1 MKKSLYFYYLPAALL
16 CLAVTVFLSSPFAW
30 GTFGKNASKENQTMK
45 GFLQKI
51 AVGLQK
57 ELAVSENSLKELKD
71 IINAEKDIHFTNL
84 SYTNKYP
91 IFIYNDEQLL
101 YWTASQ
107 YVIDKEDIAGK
118 FQQQCIE
125 NSNGFFMLQKETL
138 VLKEEKYQL
147 VSVIPLYLRYKI
159 DNQYIKSVYNDN
171 IFPDNLTGFA
181 LSLQANEG
189 QPIKSADGRLLFSVL
204 LLDDEVLQS
213 SSLRKNAMI
222 AFAALTVLFSMLLI
236 RLNVLTY
243 LHQKKVNQAFI
254 VLAVALVS
262 LRLLI
267 AFFDIPWQFNN
278 YQQIDWRNFASS
290 FLFTSSLPDFL
301 LNTLVVCALLGF
313 VFVYYPQLLNAK
325 VLLNASL
332 SMRIFISIL
341 LCLITFAA
349 CTFQFYVFENIYF
362 RSQLSLD
369 ITLDLD
375 FDTNKILCL
384 LIFVLSV
391 FIYFFICHVVSR
403 LLIALNK
410 HNYQVLISLAY
421 SSISFVFLFAIL
433 DTFDFVV
440 FITNFIY
447 LIIIT
452 FLRFPSAVRSFNY
465 HTYIYL
471 FLLSV
476 ASAVL
481 GAYSIYVF
489 ESTMDLH
496 NKKDFAAK
504 LLVEN
509 DKLGEFLLHDA
520 SNKINEDAM
529 IQTRMLAFSAND
541 LIIQKIKKFYLSDY
555 FDKYDINVLLFNG
568 NGDPLNSD
576 LRFDSLY
583 NRFDSAKYQTEYDDL
598 FFVADLANNTKRY
611 LQFLEIVR
619 QETKVGRVVIDL
631 KLKKIIPNSVY
642 PSLFVD
648 KKFAAYQEDLRYS
661 YAIYRGAEQLYT
673 FGDFSY
679 TRDFLQY
686 FENAKKI
693 AGRTTNDIKTEDKD
707 NEKNYRHS
715 LVKGEGNKS
724 VVVSS
729 EVYPIKNIIS
739 NFSFLFIILL
749 IFSMVLAGVYSL
761 ATDKLNFDLNFSARI
776 QIYLNLAFFLPL
788 AIVSLLVV
796 SILNSVNREETRE
809 SYIEKAENVSTNLGA
824 SLENLKKGYIN
835 REKLLNP
842 LVEVAKLTQTD
853 INVFSKNGRLL
864 VASQPFIYENGF
876 LSELVNPQ
884 ALAKIIEQRQ
894 NKVMFTESIGSLEYN
909 SVYVGVKSY
918 ETGEILGIIGI
929 PFFESQRKSEQQI
942 IAILSTIMNVF
953 TFTFIGLLVLS
964 FFASRILVKPLQ
976 LITQKLKRTT
986 LGNNE
991 PLEYKSEDEIGLLVS
1006 AYNQMLVKLEDSKEA
1021 LSRSEKESA
1030 WREMARQVAHEIK
1043 NPLTPMKLTLQHLQ
1057 RIFSLEKPQLLNSIN
1072 SMIGQID
1079 TLSDIATSFASFA
1092 NMPIPKNER
1101 FDMAQVV
1108 KETVTLYENNEN
1120 AAINLA
1126 IPEGAYWVMGDRK
1139 LTGRIITNLIINGI
1153 QAVPHDKTPQIAI
1166 NLRTLGKEKVIV
1178 EVKDNGSGIPEE
1190 IGQKVFL
1197 PNFTTK
1203 HTGSGI
1209 GLALAKRGIEHAN
1222 GSIWFETEEGKGTS
1236 FFIEMPL
1243 VIVHFLGS

>member
-1 MKKSLYFYYLPAALL
+1 MRKSLYFYYLPAALF
-16 CLAVTVFLSSPFAW
+16 CLAITVLLGSPFAW
-30 GTFGKNASKENQTMK
+30 GNFGKTSTTQNQAVK
-45 GFLQKI
+45 SFLQKI

-57 ELAVSENSLKELKD
+57 ELSIAENSLKEVKD
-71 IINAEKDIHFTNL
+71 IVSAEKNINFTKL
-84 SYTNKYP
+84 SYSNKYP

-101 YWTASQ
+101 YWTDYK

-125 NSNGFFMLQKETL
+125 NNNGFFMIVKETL
-138 VLKEEKYQL
+138 VLKEEKYQII
-147 VSVIPLYLRYKI
+147 SVIPLYLRYKI
-159 DNQYIKSVYNDN
+159 DNQYIKSYYNND
-171 IFPDNLTGFA
+171 IFPNNLSGFA
-181 LSLQANEG
+181 LSLNDNEG
-189 QPIKSADGRLLFSVL
+189 QPIKSADGRLLFSVFLPDNEL
-204 LLDDEVLQS
+204 LLS
-213 SSLRKNAMI
+213 GTLRKNAMI

-236 RLNVLTY
+236 RLNVLEY
-243 LHQKKVNQAFI
+243 LHQNKVWQAFMVMSI
-254 VLAVALVS
+254 ALIS
-262 LRLLI
+262 LRI
-267 AFFDIPWQFNN
+267 MIMFFDIPWQFNG
-278 YQQIDWRNFASS
+278 YDSIDWQNLSDS

-301 LNTLVVCALLGF
+301 LNTMVVCSIIGF
-313 VFVYYPQLLNAK
+313 VYVYYHKLLNIK
-325 VLLNASL
+325 VLTSASL

-341 LCLITFAA
+341 LCLLTFTA
-349 CTFQFYVFENIYF
+349 CSFQFYVFETIYF
-362 RSQLSLD
+362 RSQISLD
-369 ITLDLD
+369 ITLNLD
-375 FDTNKILCL
+375 FDSNKILCL
-384 LIFVLSV
+384 SIFVVSA
-391 FIYFFICHVVSR
+391 FIYFFLCHIVSR

-410 HNYQVLISLAY
+410 YNYQILISLAY
-421 SSISFVFLFAIL
+421 SSIIFVFLFAAL
-433 DTFDFVV
+433 ESFDF
-440 FITNFIY
+440 FIFIINFIY

-452 FLRFPSAVRSFNY
+452 FLRFPRSVRSFSYN
-465 HTYIYL
+465 TYLYL

-476 ASAVL
+476 ASATL

-489 ESTMDLH
+489 ESTMDVH
-496 NKKDFAAK
+496 NKKEFSAK

-520 SNKINEDAM
+520 SNKIDEDAM
-529 IQTRMLAFSAND
+529 IQTRMMAFSAND
-541 LIIQKIKKFYLSDY
+541 LIIQKVKKFYLSDY

-568 NGDPLNSD
+568 NGEPLNSD
-576 LRFDSLY
+576 LKFDSLY
-583 NRFDSAKYQTEYDDL
+583 SKFDSAKYKTEYQNL
-598 FFVADLANNTKRY
+598 FFIADLANNTKRY
-611 LQFLEIVR
+611 LQFLEVFR
-619 QETKVGRVVIDL
+619 QEIKVGRIVIDL

-648 KKFAAYQEDLRYS
+648 KKFAAYNEDAHYS
-661 YAIYRGAEQLYT
+661 YAIYRNVEQLYT

-679 TRDFLQY
+679 TRDFLKY

-693 AGRTTNDIKTEDKD
+693 AGRETNDIKTEDED
-707 NEKNYRHS
+707 NEKTYRHL

-729 EVYPIKNIIS
+729 EMYPIKSLIS

-749 IFSMVLAGVYSL
+749 LFNLLLATIYSL
-761 ATDKLNFDLNFSARI
+761 SIRRINWDLNFSARI

-796 SILNSVNREETRE
+796 SILNSVNIEETRE

-964 FFASRILVKPLQ
+964 YFASRILVKPLQ
-976 LITQKLKRTT
+976 LITQKIRRTT

-991 PLEYKSEDEIGLLVS
+991 PLAYKSEDEIGLLVN
-1006 AYNQMLVKLEDSKEA
+1006 AYNQMLIKLEESKEA

-1101 FDMAQVV
+1101 FDMAAVV

-1120 AAINLA
+1120 ASINLA
-1126 IPEGAYWVMGDRK
+1126 IPAGEYFVMGDKK
-1139 LTGRIITNLIINGI
+1139 LMSRIITNLIINGI
-1153 QAVPHDKTPQIAI
+1153 QAVQGEQTPQIAV
-1166 NLRTLGKEKVIV
+1166 NLRTLGKEKVIL
-1178 EVKDNGSGIPEE
+1178 EVKDNGAGIPEE

-1203 HTGSGI
+1203 NTGSGI

-1222 GSIWFETEEGKGTS
+1222 GSIWFETEENKGTS
-1236 FFIEMPL
+1236 FFVEMPL
-1243 VIVHFLGS
+1243 IIVHKL